1 MTTERRP
8 PESRVKASPLELRL
22 YVVAVLAAIYTISW
36 RAIGAQV
43 TEAPPITDRTAGASE
58 PQRFVWIDHLPP
70 TSVPA
75 LSIPVGWQRA
85 SPPSATAQ
93 PTRLVQT
100 PNRRV
105 RTRSS

>member
-1 MTTERRP
+1 MTTERRQ

-43 TEAPPITDRTAGASE
+43 TEAPPITDRTTAE
-58 PQRFVWIDHLPP
+58 TQRVVWIDHLPP

-75 LSIPVGWQRA
+75 ISIPVGWQRA
-85 SPPSATAQ
+85 SPPAATSQ